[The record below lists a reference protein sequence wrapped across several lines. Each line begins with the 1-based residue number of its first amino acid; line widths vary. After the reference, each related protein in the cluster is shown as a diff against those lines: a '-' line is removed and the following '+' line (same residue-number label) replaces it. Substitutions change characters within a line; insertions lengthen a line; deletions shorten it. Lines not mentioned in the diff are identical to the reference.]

1 MKPPKTVIAESKM
14 KYITILVSLFLFGCK
29 EPQKSTSTAETET
42 NTETSYT
49 RHDEII
55 QQDLE
60 NKQRELN
67 LLREIRVAQQN
78 DDEEAY
84 QFFMEDFYQIP
95 RLVLTEEQKKHP
107 KFKEWIDTS
116 LITSGAF
123 VDSNYDYIVNGQ

>member
-1 MKPPKTVIAESKM
+1 M
-14 KYITILVSLFLFGCK
+14 KYITILVSLFLFGCNK
-29 EPQKSTSTAETET
+29 PQKSTSTTETETET
-42 NTETSYT
+42 NTKTSYT
-49 RHDEII
+49 QYDEII

-78 DDEEAY
+78 EDEEAY

-107 KFKEWIDTS
+107 KFKEWIDTKI
-116 LITSGAF
+116 ITSGAF
-123 VDSNYDYIVNGQ
+123 VDSKYDYIINE